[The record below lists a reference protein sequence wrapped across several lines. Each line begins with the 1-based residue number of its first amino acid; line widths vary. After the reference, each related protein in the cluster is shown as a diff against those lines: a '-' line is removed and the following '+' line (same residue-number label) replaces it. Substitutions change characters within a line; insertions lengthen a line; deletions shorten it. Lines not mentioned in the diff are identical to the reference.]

1 MKLSEFDFRIYH
13 NIRNE
18 YIMDKDIIS
27 SLFNDLINGATDLT
41 IDYKLELFTGLYDKK
56 DKKVYENDIVKVK
69 SLYDYFLAKISIH
82 KEGTFYFEGKNGD
95 YIGSLIYLV
104 EDEGYTIEAIGN
116 INENADLLKVKDDE
130 AEENDIFFKG
140 NMIVWLFGNYYSV
153 YEVVKAYEESY
164 IISDLMGRQI
174 EIDPRVAMNGG
185 YKDAKDDLFL
195 WYFEVMENEEIKIYP
210 KKLTYNQMLE
220 ECKKNDI
227 YIIKPLYSLGYTYN
241 NNREDFKNYN

>member
-56 DKKVYENDIVKVK
+56 GKKVYENDIVKVK

-116 INENADLLKVKDDE
+116 IHENAELLK
-130 AEENDIFFKG
+130 
-140 NMIVWLFGNYYSV
+140 
-153 YEVVKAYEESY
+153 
-164 IISDLMGRQI
+164 
-174 EIDPRVAMNGG
+174 
-185 YKDAKDDLFL
+185 
-195 WYFEVMENEEIKIYP
+195 
-210 KKLTYNQMLE
+210 
-220 ECKKNDI
+220 
-227 YIIKPLYSLGYTYN
+227 
-241 NNREDFKNYN
+241 